1 MIYDL
6 TITNLNSSIVLLI
19 LLILINSG
27 LSAFLANT
35 GGKTQLL
42 SQKTIKIMT
51 LLIMAPSLVFLL
63 IYFIIIKSALI
74 KQLQFVVPISI
85 CLTIALSIFFKFIFY
100 KQVEFG
106 KNREQQTLKKN
117 QELLKVENLKVYYPI
132 FKGIIK
138 RPIGVVK
145 AVNGIDF
152 EIYSGETVG
161 LVGESGCGKST
172 IANAIL
178 GLVKATDG
186 KMYFN
191 NSEFQENYPKE
202 LRQKIQIVFQDP
214 DASLNPRMK
223 VVDIISEPLRN
234 IIGIFNKKELRKKSL
249 ELLLLVSLNK
259 EHLDRYPHEFSGGQ
273 KQRITVARAL
283 ACNPELIILDEPT
296 SALDVSVQAQILNLL
311 KDLQKNFHYGYLFI
325 THNLAVVHHIADRIA
340 VMYLGRIVEFGTKTQ
355 IFSNPRHPYT
365 RALLESRT
373 EIDPNNQKINFVLEG
388 EIPSSINLPLGCSFN
403 PRCPSSKKSEKCLK
417 NYPEELEIERAHYI
431 RCWYENN
438 E

>member
-6 TITNLNSSIVLLI
+6 TITNLHSSIVVLI

-27 LSAFLANT
+27 LGAFLANT

-42 SQKTIKIMT
+42 LQKTIRNMA
-51 LLIMAPSLVFLL
+51 LLTIIPSFALLL
-63 IYFIIIKSALI
+63 IYFIIIRDVLI
-74 KQLQFVVPISI
+74 TQIQYLVPISI
-85 CLTIALSIFFKFIFY
+85 SLTIALSIFLKFIFY

-106 KNREQQTLKKN
+106 GNPEQQILKKN
-117 QELLKVENLKVYYPI
+117 QELLKVDNLKVHYPI

-138 RPIGVVK
+138 RPAGVVK
-145 AVNGIDF
+145 AVNGINL

-178 GLVKATDG
+178 GLVKVTEG

-191 NSEFQENYPKE
+191 QSEFQENYSKD

-223 VVDIISEPLRN
+223 VVDIISEPLKN

-249 ELLLLVSLNK
+249 ELLTLVSLNK

-311 KDLQKNFHYGYLFI
+311 KDLQKNFQYGYLFI

-373 EIDPNNQKINFVLEG
+373 EIDPNNQEINFVLEG
-388 EIPSSINLPLGCSFN
+388 EIPSPINLPVGCTFN
-403 PRCPSSKKSEKCLK
+403 PRCPSLKKSEKCLK
-417 NYPEELEIERAHYI
+417 NYPDELEIEKNHYI
-431 RCWYENN
+431 RCFYKNN